1 MSSTPSARVR
11 GANVNA
17 TGWELRHADCTAD
30 CDAAGGGSYDLSTF
44 IAEGQEN
51 IESAVEDPERRQS
64 ALDILA
70 AMEASMASDNSE
82 TTALIERTQQAFSED
97 KVWSAEELDA
107 LFAEARSLRA
117 DRAEQFIEL
126 RLELKA
132 ALTSEEWAEAF
143 PSS

>member
-1 MSSTPSARVR
+1 MLIALLTVM
-11 GANVNA
+11 
-17 TGWELRHADCTAD
+17 LL
-30 CDAAGGGSYDLSTF
+30 GGGSYELSTF
-44 IAEGQEN
+44 IEEGQGN
-51 IESAVEDPERRQS
+51 IESAVEDPQRRHS
-64 ALDILA
+64 ALAILA
-70 AMEASMASDNSE
+70 AMEKSMASENGE
-82 TTALIERTQQAFSED
+82 TTALIERTRQAFSEE

-117 DRAEQFIEL
+117 DRAERFIEL